1 MRYALRAFQRTA
13 TPSHTI
19 SILRPWTQS
28 RHLSATF
35 LRNRSNDDQVRPIQL
50 QGYYADALDAPLRSL
65 QQKDKPPAD
74 PSPEDSIPLTEKEKT
89 LAKARVV
96 FGDRNSAAEER
107 KKEWESRSQLIAGVL
122 VPPKPE
128 EPDNCCMSGCVNCVW
143 ELFREDLEE
152 YAAKSKEARQ
162 KMIEL
167 RTKGQATGMMAQE
180 AGMPTHTAISMD
192 DDGGGSE
199 TNWVPSTPAETASA
213 SASGDANVAVDVDV
227 DVDPLAGIPIGI
239 REFMKTEK
247 RLKQKHRDAG
257 EYIETALDKDLR
269 ASVWGSGT

>member
-1 MRYALRAFQRTA
+1 MRYALRALRGTA
-13 TPSHTI
+13 TSPSAVY
-19 SILRPWTQS
+19 SPCAKLQV
-28 RHLSATF
+28 RHIAATWP
-35 LRNRSNDDQVRPIQL
+35 RQRSNDDQVRPIQL

-65 QQKDKPPAD
+65 RQNDKPPAD

-96 FGDRNSAAEER
+96 FGDRNTAAEER
-107 KKEWESRSQLIAGVL
+107 RQQMESKSQLIAGIL

-152 YAAKSKEARQ
+152 YAAKSKEAKQ

-167 RTKGQATGMMAQE
+167 RNKGQATGMMAQE
-180 AGMPTHTAISMD
+180 AGMPAHAAISMD

-199 TNWVPSTPAETASA
+199 TNWTSALPVQTAPSA
-213 SASGDANVAVDVDV
+213 DADVDL
-227 DVDPLAGIPIGI
+227 DPLAGIPIGI

>member
-1 MRYALRAFQRTA
+1 M
-13 TPSHTI
+13 
-19 SILRPWTQS
+19 
-28 RHLSATF
+28 RHLVVSAP
-35 LRNRSNDDQVRPIQL
+35 RRKSNDDQIRPIQL
-50 QGYYADALDAPLRSL
+50 QGYYADALDAPLRSI

-96 FGDRNSAAEER
+96 FGDRNTAAEER
-107 KKEWESRSQLIAGVL
+107 KALLESKSQMIAGIL

-152 YAAKSKEARQ
+152 YAAKSKLAKQ

-167 RTKGQATGMMAQE
+167 RTQGQATGMMAQE
-180 AGMPTHTAISMD
+180 AGMPAHTAVSMD

-199 TNWVPSTPAETASA
+199 TNWAPSLPVESTSFADE
-213 SASGDANVAVDVDV
+213 DV
-227 DVDPLAGIPIGI
+227 DVDPLAGVPIGI

-247 RLKQKHRDAG
+247 RLKQKHKEAG

>member
-1 MRYALRAFQRTA
+1 MRHAFRALQKTA
-13 TPSHTI
+13 TSLQAVPRHHAHTQYRQI
-19 SILRPWTQS
+19 T
-28 RHLSATF
+28 ATAS
-35 LRNRSNDDQVRPIQL
+35 RNRSNDDPVRSIQI

-65 QQKDKPPAD
+65 KQQDKPPAD

-107 KKEWESRSQLIAGVL
+107 RAEWESKSQLIAGIL

-152 YAAKSKEARQ
+152 YAAKSKEAKQ

-199 TNWVPSTPAETASA
+199 TNWMPAPAVETASF
-213 SASGDANVAVDVDV
+213 SAGEDDIDL
-227 DVDPLAGIPIGI
+227 DPMAGIPIGI

-247 RLKQKHRDAG
+247 RLKQKHKDAG
-257 EYIETALDKDLR
+257 DYIETALDKDLR

>member
-1 MRYALRAFQRTA
+1 MRHAFYAIQRTA
-13 TPSHTI
+13 TSSQAVRTLPQKIQARHITA
-19 SILRPWTQS
+19 TAS
-28 RHLSATF
+28 RQ
-35 LRNRSNDDQVRPIQL
+35 RSNDDQIRPIQL

-107 KKEWESRSQLIAGVL
+107 RAEWESKSQLIAGIL

-152 YAAKSKEARQ
+152 YAAKSKEAKQ

-180 AGMPTHTAISMD
+180 AGMPSHTAISMD

-199 TNWVPSTPAETASA
+199 TNWAPTLPVETAS
-213 SASGDANVAVDVDV
+213 SAGEDVDL
-227 DVDPLAGIPIGI
+227 DPLAGVPIGI

-247 RLKQKHRDAG
+247 RLKQKHREAG
-257 EYIETALDKDLR
+257 DYIETALDKDLR